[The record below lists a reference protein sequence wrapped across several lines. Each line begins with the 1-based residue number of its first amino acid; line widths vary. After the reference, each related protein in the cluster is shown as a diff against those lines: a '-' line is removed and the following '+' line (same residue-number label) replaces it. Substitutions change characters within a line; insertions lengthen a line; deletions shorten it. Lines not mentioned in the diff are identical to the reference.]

1 MRDIIFRAG
10 KTFLQAVIAY
20 IFTLNLS
27 GVDFTD
33 KNVIIGIVTAAVA
46 AGFSALMN
54 FDWSGAEAKTKA
66 DEADDTEPQG

>member
-1 MRDIIFRAG
+1 MRDVLFRAG

-33 KNVIIGIVTAAVA
+33 KNVVIGIVTAAVA

-54 FDWSGAEAKTKA
+54 FDWSGAESKTKA
-66 DEADDTEPQG
+66 EDTEPQG

>member
-1 MRDIIFRAG
+1 MREILVKAG

-27 GVDFTD
+27 GVDFSD
-33 KNVIIGIVTAAVA
+33 KNVVIGIITAAVA

-54 FDWSGAEAKTKA
+54 FDWSGAEKKTEKIEDKA
-66 DEADDTEPQG
+66 VG